1 MNIVKRFKSNR
12 NEYDYTLIGSGAFGK
27 VYRSFNQIDNN
38 VYAIKKTPV
47 TKDSVKYALQ
57 EIRILSQLYH
67 PNIVRYFNSW
77 AERGTIEDD
86 NDINSTAIIKN
97 NHGNGYYLHLQMEY
111 CKIDLKQLLEMR
123 KELNLQQSKN
133 IFNQILCGIEYIHEK
148 GIIHRDLKP
157 ANILITENNIVKIS
171 DFGLGKVLSNN
182 TINTECTTYTGTEL
196 YASPEQFNGESYS
209 YSTDIYS
216 LGIIL
221 FELVNLFTT
230 TMERIIEIKN
240 LKDGKQMTVPIILSM
255 VNKEPELRPTAKILK
270 QMFCEE
276 HISTYIICRDIVW
289 GIIANF

>member
-1 MNIVKRFKSNR
+1 V
-12 NEYDYTLIGSGAFGK
+12 
-27 VYRSFNQIDNN
+27 
-38 VYAIKKTPV
+38 
-47 TKDSVKYALQ
+47 ALKGVFQ
-57 EIRILSQLYH
+57 DGDTWGLELEMVDGMSLPEWQQNH
-67 PNIVRYFNSW
+67 P
-77 AERGTIEDD
+77 T
-86 NDINSTAIIKN
+86 
-97 NHGNGYYLHLQMEY
+97 
-111 CKIDLKQLLEMR
+111 QLLEPR
-123 KELNLQQSKN
+123 LWVLA
-133 IFNQILCGIEYIHEK
+133 QIAQALAAAHTQ